1 MTNKIFKK
9 ALEQVSPEAKA
20 YIAISMAIA
29 ARIGYLLEQKNWSGA
44 DLART
49 LDKSPS
55 EVSRWLSGTHNFTL
69 ETLAKL
75 ETVFG
80 EPILRV
86 ETLGSQG
93 RDALAKPEFSVVL
106 TDKSTGKVFEGMV
119 AAL

>member
-1 MTNKIFKK
+1 MTNKLFKK

-20 YIAISMAIA
+20 YVAVSMAIA
-29 ARIGYLLEQKNWSGA
+29 ARIDSLLEQKDWSGA

-55 EVSRWLSGTHNFTL
+55 EISRWLSGTHNFTL

-75 ETVFG
+75 EAVLG

-86 ETLGSQG
+86 ETIGPHG
-93 RDALAKPEFSVVL
+93 KDARAKPEFSVVL
-106 TDKSTGKVFEGMV
+106 TDKSTGKVFQGMV
-119 AAL
+119 EAL